1 MKDKNTTITY
11 KHLKLT
17 RKDFIVAE
25 PRYFLCK
32 ERMHI
37 PKILSRRSMIG
48 GSALAGAMT
57 ASAPFAKAAHHGNS
71 SKGNLLNKGNTILF
85 QGDSITDAGRNK
97 KQEVANK
104 QKHLEKAMPGWL
116 LHNYLF
122 PNPIIN

>member
-1 MKDKNTTITY
+1 
-11 KHLKLT
+11 
-17 RKDFIVAE
+17 
-25 PRYFLCK
+25 
-32 ERMHI
+32 MHI

-97 KQEVANK
+97 KQEVANQQIAFGK
-104 QKHLEKAMPGWL
+104 GYAWMAASQL
-116 LHNYLF
+116 LISKSDHKLTIHNRGISGNKKY
-122 PNPIIN
+122 IS